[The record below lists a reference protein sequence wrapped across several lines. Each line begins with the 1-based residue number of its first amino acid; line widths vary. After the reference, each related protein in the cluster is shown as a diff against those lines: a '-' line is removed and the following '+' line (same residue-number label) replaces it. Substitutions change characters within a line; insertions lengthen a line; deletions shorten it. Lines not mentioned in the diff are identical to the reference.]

1 MSDRDERE
9 LREEK
14 DGITRR
20 DFLDGAA
27 VSAAGLAAAAAF
39 PGLTGAEAMAHGHA
53 GDAPLPPG
61 YYPPTFSDP
70 YTGEPA
76 QVIRRTIKIDG
87 PPPSKPSQ
95 IHSTKG
101 GPGIHA
107 RVKDTREKYDCVIV
121 GAGASGISAAKWY
134 QDRFGPDKKI
144 LIIDQLPDFGG
155 HSHRNEFHV
164 PTRPT
169 AAPT

>member
-53 GDAPLPPG
+53 ATRRCRPATTRRPSATRTPASPP
-61 YYPPTFSDP
+61 
-70 YTGEPA
+70 
-76 QVIRRTIKIDG
+76 R
-87 PPPSKPSQ
+87 
-95 IHSTKG
+95 
-101 GPGIHA
+101 
-107 RVKDTREKYDCVIV
+107 
-121 GAGASGISAAKWY
+121 
-134 QDRFGPDKKI
+134 
-144 LIIDQLPDFGG
+144 
-155 HSHRNEFHV
+155 
-164 PTRPT
+164 
-169 AAPT
+169 